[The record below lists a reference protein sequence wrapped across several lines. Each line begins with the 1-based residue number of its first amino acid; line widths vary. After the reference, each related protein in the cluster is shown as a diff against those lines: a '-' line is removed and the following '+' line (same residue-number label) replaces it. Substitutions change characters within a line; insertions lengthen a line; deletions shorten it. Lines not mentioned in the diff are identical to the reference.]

1 VSSIIII
8 SGRQEG
14 DFYRLGQKT
23 SVIGRDEALP
33 IQIIDNHISRKHL
46 RIHFNQNNGSYSAL
60 DIGSKNGVLI
70 NDVKIDKETVL
81 TDGDYIT
88 IGNTRL
94 MFTLKDFFDRR
105 SAQAHAKQAGQ
116 REYPT
121 QED

>member
-1 VSSIIII
+1 M
-8 SGRQEG
+8 
-14 DFYRLGQKT
+14 
-23 SVIGRDEALP
+23 
-33 IQIIDNHISRKHL
+33 

-60 DIGSKNGVLI
+60 DMGSKNGVII
-70 NDVKIDKETVL
+70 NGVKIDKETVL
-81 TDGDYIT
+81 NDGDYIA

-94 MFTLKDFFDRR
+94 MFTVKDFFDRR